1 MRTRSLGPGLGG
13 LYYSPLL
20 RDNNIN
26 RTAPATRLETAV
38 QFPRDRLSG
47 IWNAVAGAFR
57 RAGRRLVE
65 ARMAEA
71 RERVNLAMR
80 LYHLDRSAIG
90 RVTPVKY
97 Y

>member
-20 RDNNIN
+20 RDNNRN
-26 RTAPATRLETAV
+26 RTAPATRSETAT

-47 IWNAVAGAFR
+47 IWKGVAGAFR
-57 RAGRRLVE
+57 RAGHRLVE

-71 RERVNLAMR
+71 RERVNLTIR
-80 LYHLDRSAIG
+80 LYHLDKSAIG
-90 RVTPVKY
+90 RVTSVKY